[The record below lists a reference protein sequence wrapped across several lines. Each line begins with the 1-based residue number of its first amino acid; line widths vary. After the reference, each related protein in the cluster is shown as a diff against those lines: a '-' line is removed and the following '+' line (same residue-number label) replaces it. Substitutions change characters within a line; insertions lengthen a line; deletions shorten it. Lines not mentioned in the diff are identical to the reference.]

1 MCFFLIGYQGYPDL
15 AFINRKYLDK
25 SFTSMPSLQNHSF
38 WRQMAVN
45 YINRCYLE
53 PKLLVRKKK
62 KRGMDFYQ
70 AVSDSKAEC

>member
-1 MCFFLIGYQGYPDL
+1 
-15 AFINRKYLDK
+15 
-25 SFTSMPSLQNHSF
+25 
-38 WRQMAVN
+38 MAVN

-62 KRGMDFYQ
+62 KGGMDFYQ